1 MLHPFLVTGLV
12 LSILLV
18 ERLGATWLTRHPR
31 GRAFIRRHWLLHP
44 NGISLLRM
52 PMGVISVWLVSK
64 GLWDYAIIWFSF
76 WMISDLTDGTIA
88 RNCDLETDVGKWLD
102 PLSDKC
108 MYLPVL
114 FYLCLGDRI
123 DAAVRLPLWG
133 VILFTVIDTVGQFS
147 RLFSQKVAANSF
159 GKAKTALITILL
171 GSLALHH
178 LTPLNLLHP
187 DMVAYLMISCNILAF
202 LSFYCKV
209 IPDIWYANS
218 FTLGNFI
225 CGLAS
230 IWVVCRYGWYTRGF
244 LLVFIGQ
251 FFDLFDGRLARKF
264 GSTKR
269 GPLFDDIADATSFG
283 FAVGCII
290 FYGLA
295 YRAASVSAPAAA
307 CLSAIYVGCLLYR
320 LYRFLNPTRP
330 VRKGIFQGMPSPAG
344 AMLACSAVLVGLRF
358 PGSLSGLISSSAV
371 LLASLLMISSIPYK
385 HFGQTLWPGLPKSL
399 KLLFLLGLL
408 IFINIVLVKRR
419 DWEATFVW
427 SCLGLSLLYA
437 LGGIARREGPS
448 AETAP

>member
-1 MLHPFLVTGLV
+1 MFHPLLVSLLV
-12 LSILLV
+12 LGALLL
-18 ERLGATWLTRHPR
+18 ERLGITWLTRHPR
-31 GRAFIRRHWLLHP
+31 GREFIRRHPVLHP
-44 NGISLLRM
+44 NGISLMRI
-52 PMGVISVWLVSK
+52 PMGVISAWLVSR
-64 GLWDYAIIWFSF
+64 GLWDYAILWFSF

-88 RNCDLETDVGKWLD
+88 RNCDLETETGKWLD

-114 FYLCLGDRI
+114 FYMCLGANVDE
-123 DAAVRLPLWG
+123 AVRLPLWG
-133 VILFTVIDTVGQFS
+133 VVLFTLIDTAGQFS
-147 RLFSQKVAANSF
+147 RLFSQKIAANSF
-159 GKAKTALITILL
+159 GKAKTALVTILL
-171 GSLALHH
+171 SILALHH
-178 LTPLNLLHP
+178 LTPLTLLHP
-187 DMVAYLMISCNILAF
+187 DVVAYLMISCTILAF

-225 CGLAS
+225 CGLAA
-230 IWVVCRYGWYTRGF
+230 IWVVCRYDWYTRAF

-290 FYGLA
+290 FCGLA
-295 YRAASVSAPAAA
+295 YRAASVTVLAAA
-307 CLSAIYVGCLLYR
+307 CTSLIYIGCLIYR
-320 LYRFLNPTRP
+320 LYRFLNPTGP

-358 PGSLSGLISSSAV
+358 PNSMSGYISIATV
-371 LLASLLMISSIPYK
+371 LLASALMISSIPYK
-385 HFGQTLWPGLPKSL
+385 HFGQTMWPGLPKPL

-408 IFINIVLVKRR
+408 IFINIVLAKRR

-437 LGGIARREGPS
+437 LWGIVWHETGPG
-448 AETAP
+448 EC